1 MIMEEFLEIHF
12 IYLFNTYVLKSFYVP
27 VTGLVW
33 GGVGQK

>member
-1 MIMEEFLEIHF
+1 MIMEGFLEIHF
-12 IYLFNTYVLKSFYVP
+12 IYLFNTYVLNPYYVP